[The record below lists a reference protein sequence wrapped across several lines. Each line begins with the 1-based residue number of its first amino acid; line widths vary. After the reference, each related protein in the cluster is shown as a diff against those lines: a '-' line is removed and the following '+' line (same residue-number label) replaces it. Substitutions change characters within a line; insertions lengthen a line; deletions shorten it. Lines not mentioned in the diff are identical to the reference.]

1 MTKAMRLLVA
11 GLQVTHRP
19 RDSVFL
25 TKIRGKS
32 EKGSHVVFFVEA
44 SSIEDKV
51 QSRSDKLKKIEE
63 TPENSKNPPPPCN

>member
-1 MTKAMRLLVA
+1 M
-11 GLQVTHRP
+11 
-19 RDSVFL
+19 FL
-25 TKIRGKS
+25 DTKIRGKS

-63 TPENSKNPPPPCN
+63 NSRELKKTPTSSMQLSNTKLKINYIYLE